1 MRITNSEK
9 LKMVLEHVSDGK
21 SLSHISERYGNY
33 DTSRIKYYVNL
44 YKKYGEKS
52 FINRK
57 DGVYKRDTKLL
68 MINRVKH
75 GESIRS
81 VALDFGLIDPRILG
95 DWVTLYKESGEDRI
109 QDTYPRKSHLN
120 KDERYKA
127 NIVKH

>member
-44 YKKYGEKS
+44 YKKYGEKP

-57 DGVYKRDTKLL
+57 DGVYKRNTKLL
-68 MINRVKH
+68 LINRVKN
-75 GESIRS
+75 GESIRA
-81 VALDFGLIDPRILG
+81 VALDFGLIDPRVLG
-95 DWVTLYKESGEDRI
+95 DWWIGKRSGIMETNIDEFHNSDLNRDKEKVR
-109 QDTYPRKSHLN
+109 
-120 KDERYKA
+120 
-127 NIVKH
+127 